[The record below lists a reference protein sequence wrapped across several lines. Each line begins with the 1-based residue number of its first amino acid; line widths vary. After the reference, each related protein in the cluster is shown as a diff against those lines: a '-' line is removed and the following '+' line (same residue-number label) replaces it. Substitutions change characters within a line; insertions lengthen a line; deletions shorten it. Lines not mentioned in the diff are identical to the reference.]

1 MDTGE
6 THEEQLQTTTG
17 SQAENTQGA
26 KLQNK
31 TENRT
36 QKERNEHKPKH
47 KETQEMSRNKESIIK
62 TKILSSKSPK
72 PRVMTDSSP
81 NPIQLSS
88 MVTYT
93 SDVIKQ
99 KKHNMPP
106 NCLCGVTQV
115 PIHVQL
121 ETRSF
126 TPCFKPK
133 YHLISTYEVHSGTLF
148 R

>member
-17 SQAENTQGA
+17 SQVENTQGA

-47 KETQEMSRNKESIIK
+47 KETQEKSRNKESIIK

-72 PRVMTDSSP
+72 PRVMSDSSP
-81 NPIQLSS
+81 NECKC
-88 MVTYT
+88 T
-93 SDVIKQ
+93 
-99 KKHNMPP
+99 H
-106 NCLCGVTQV
+106 
-115 PIHVQL
+115 
-121 ETRSF
+121 
-126 TPCFKPK
+126 
-133 YHLISTYEVHSGTLF
+133 HLLTTLF
-148 R
+148 SV